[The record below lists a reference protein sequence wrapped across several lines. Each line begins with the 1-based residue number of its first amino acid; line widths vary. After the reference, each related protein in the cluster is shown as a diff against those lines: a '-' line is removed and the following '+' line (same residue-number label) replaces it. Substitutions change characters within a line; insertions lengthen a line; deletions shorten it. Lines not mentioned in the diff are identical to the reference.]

1 MKMMKKAGFT
11 LVELIVVIT
20 ILAIL
25 GTIAFIS
32 LQGNTQDAK
41 NSTVVSELRTIIT
54 AIESTTLKGGATFPE
69 IHDTTSTG
77 NYVEGTAFWGVTLT
91 GGTNYNAGTINFNAL
106 KQSADSFTDPE
117 GRDYIYAYATN
128 GSEAYYQIA
137 GEITEASGNR
147 KQYIQGL
154 YLTGTWSDVT
164 GLISLANPWNGQT
177 STGGIINTE
186 ISTGTGSLY

>member
-54 AIESTTLKGGATFPE
+54 AIETVKAKDDIPFSAIYSARPSSG
-69 IHDTTSTG
+69 TG
-77 NYVEGTAFWGVTLT
+77 NEVVGTAFSGVTLT
-91 GGTNYNAGTINFNAL
+91 GSLNYNVGAINFAAL
-106 KQSADSFTDPE
+106 KQNADGFKDPE
-117 GRDYIYAYATN
+117 GRDYIYAYAAN
-128 GSEAYYQIA
+128 GNDAYYQVA
-137 GEITEASGNR
+137 GEVMEASGNR
-147 KQYIQGL
+147 KQYVQGL
-154 YLTGTWSDVT
+154 YLTGTGSDVA
-164 GLISLANPWNGQT
+164 GLISLANP
-177 STGGIINTE
+177 
-186 ISTGTGSLY
+186 